1 LDNAQQQARVRGEI
15 ARLRQ
20 GLTEDAAA
28 QAQQVY
34 MRALR
39 PAPENF
45 RLHQNYA
52 EFLESRHEWKAAV
65 AERTKVC
72 ELLPYF
78 YFPYYA
84 LGLDLKDAGA
94 LAEARQALLKA
105 ASLDPEQGDVQLELG
120 IISGRQGDWE
130 QAGRELEAA
139 RRLSPEDPRVV
150 LYLGEV
156 LWKMER
162 RTEALAAL
170 REAIRLGP
178 SDWQPHYRLASDLAQ
193 QGQLDEAAR
202 EYQEALR
209 LNPASV
215 KAKLGLANLL
225 LNLGREREA
234 ARQLDE
240 ALQLEPNNQSALD
253 LRRKLRGK

>member
-1 LDNAQQQARVRGEI
+1 VAGLRDEI
-15 ARLRQ
+15 GRLRQ
-20 GLTEDAAA
+20 SLTEEAAA

-34 MRALR
+34 LRALR
-39 PAPENF
+39 RAPKNF

-94 LAEARQALLKA
+94 LAEAREALLKA
-105 ASLDPEQGDVQLELG
+105 ASLDPDQSDVQLELG
-120 IISGRQGDWE
+120 MLSGRQGNWR
-130 QAGRELEAA
+130 QARIELQAA
-139 RRLSPEDPRVV
+139 HRLSPEDPRAL

-162 RTEALAAL
+162 RADALVAL

-193 QGQLDEAAR
+193 QGQFEEAAR
-202 EYQEALR
+202 EYQEAIR

-234 ARQLDE
+234 AQQLDE
-240 ALQLEPNNQSALD
+240 GLILEPTNQSALD
-253 LRRKLRGK
+253 VRRKLRRK